1 MNIRS
6 VKTFVEEIEEKHKV
20 PCYRKIQVN
29 IVNGVKK
36 PCADH
41 KNWTPEQI
49 KNDRGYGNNYSISL
63 KHIPDLFCVDFD
75 EKDIGD
81 CELYDLLNE
90 DCVAYTETN
99 KGSHYYCYIKNVPK
113 YKCETKV
120 LVDNVDCDLIK
131 WGNNMWELDTR
142 QIKGDIKE
150 YEWNDLKDYFN
161 HKRMN
166 FINSPVVSPVPTP
179 EQSEEE
185 EEKEKEKENDDP
197 DGWLEIQAIPIPKC
211 SEEDFKKHITSFKP
225 RYDYDNWLKVG
236 FICYNNFDGSDIGLK
251 FWNEYSKDDEENYE
265 GKKALK
271 LKWKTFN
278 GDGNKLSYKQL
289 IKWNTIDYPPKNKYE
304 AWFKNGEEYFME
316 EMNKECMYYTDT
328 GDILYFSRNMYIRNK
343 PAICK
348 QYYKKYSFMVEEEKE
363 NKSINPFDLW
373 FGHIDRKDIDRIVF
387 NPKGDQEAN
396 EFNIW
401 KGFKIKQKRK
411 GDDCKIQ
418 PFLKHIKH
426 IWANDDEPTYNY
438 ILNWFSRLLQTPWKK
453 NNICLVLHS
462 IEGVGKSFILD
473 MIGKIIG
480 NEYYISTSNLKN
492 ILGDFNGDAEGKILV
507 NLNETGMWYDKKVVG
522 SFKEFITDTTISIN
536 KKGVQQYTI
545 ENYCNTIM
553 TTNEDHIVNINGQ
566 DRRFNILECNNKKYD
581 KEYYNTIAKT
591 NLQDLADFFYSRDI
605 SNYDSRDFVKSD
617 LHLQQVKKNMDSVE
631 LFYTEYLE
639 GDLMGNGYDVKNP
652 WFDKHDE
659 PEKTISKEHIF
670 NLYNTRKMGSHDSKV
685 NNRAF
690 WIKMKKLCPSMIIG
704 KANQKTKAKITFPSK
719 EIADQEYN
727 KYFGL

>member
-6 VKTFVEEIEEKHKV
+6 VKKFVEEIEEKHKI

-29 IVNGVKK
+29 VIDGVKT
-36 PCADH
+36 PQGE
-41 KNWTPEQI
+41 KNNLTPDQI
-49 KNDRGYGNNYSISL
+49 KDNRGYGNTYSISV
-63 KHIPDLFCVDFD
+63 KHIPDLYCIDFD

-90 DCVAYTETN
+90 DCVATTETN
-99 KGSHYYCYIKNVPK
+99 KGSHYYCYIKNLTK
-113 YKCETKV
+113 YKQQQKI
-120 LVDNVDCDLIK
+120 LKDDIDCDLIK
-131 WGNNMWELDTR
+131 TNNMWETDDRL
-142 QIKGDIKE
+142 IKGDIKE
-150 YEWNDLKDYFN
+150 YDWNDIKDYFN
-161 HKRMN
+161 IKKMN

-179 EQSEEE
+179 EHSEEE
-185 EEKEKEKENDDP
+185 SEDPEGWGHIAEEEVVCQCDKETF
-197 DGWLEIQAIPIPKC
+197 Q
-211 SEEDFKKHITSFKP
+211 KHITSFKP
-225 RYDYDNWLKVG
+225 RYDYDDWIRVG
-236 FICYNNFDGSDIGLK
+236 FICFNNFNGNDDGFK
-251 FWNEYSKDDEENYE
+251 FWKDYSKEDDNYE
-265 GKKALK
+265 GTKK
-271 LKWKTFN
+271 LKENWNYWINKPEEKR
-278 GDGNKLSYKQL
+278 KLSYKQF
-289 IKWNTIDYPPKNKYE
+289 IRWKDIDYPPKNKYE
-304 AWFKNGEEYFME
+304 AWFNLGEEYFME

-348 QYYKKYSFMVEEEKE
+348 QYYKKYSFIVEEEKE
-363 NKSINPFDLW
+363 DKSINPFDLW

-387 NPKGDQEAN
+387 NPREDHEIT

-401 KGFKIKQKRK
+401 KGFKIKQKNK
-411 GDDCKIQ
+411 GEPCKIQ
-418 PFLKHIKH
+418 HFLNHIKH

-438 ILNWFSRLLQTPWKK
+438 ILNWFARLLQKPYKK

-522 SFKEFITDTTISIN
+522 SFKEFITDSTISIN

-545 ENYCNTIM
+545 DNYCNTII

-566 DRRFNILECNNKKYD
+566 DRRFNILECNNKKYN
-581 KEYYNTIAKT
+581 KEYYNKIAQT
-591 NLQDLADFFYSRDI
+591 DLQALADYFYDRDI
-605 SNYDSRDFVKSD
+605 SNYDSRDFIKSD
-617 LHLQQVKKNMDSVE
+617 LHMQQVKKNMDSVE

-639 GDLMGNGYDVKNP
+639 GDIMGNGCDVKNP
-652 WFDKHDE
+652 YYDKYDEE
-659 PEKTISKEHIF
+659 PERTISKEHIF

-719 EIADQEYN
+719 EIADEEYN